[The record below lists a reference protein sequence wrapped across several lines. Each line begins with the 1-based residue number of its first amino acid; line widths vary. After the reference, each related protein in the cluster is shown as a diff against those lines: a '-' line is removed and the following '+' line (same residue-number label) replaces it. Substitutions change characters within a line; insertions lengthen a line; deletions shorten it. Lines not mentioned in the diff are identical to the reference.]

1 METIRDQIEERQ
13 LVQEYMRPRRPSEA
27 RQEMTYG
34 YVVKDA
40 PWSQQYGQ
48 QQQQQPKKQAEYQ
61 ANVDSASDFPSLGS
75 KSSTSGK
82 KVWGPWGGQ

>member
-13 LVQEYMRPRRPSEA
+13 LVQEYMRPRRPSEG

-40 PWSQQYGQ
+40 PWSQQYG
-48 QQQQQPKKQAEYQ
+48 QQQQPKKQAEYQ